1 MKRQKTGRGAFLN
14 LCHSFVL
21 ASLENT
27 LFCGLMGRVPSKR
40 ISKACQLVTK
50 LVNSEEMEIIMT
62 WSSFVQTA
70 SDLIALHENSEKL
83 AAG

>member
-1 MKRQKTGRGAFLN
+1 
-14 LCHSFVL
+14 
-21 ASLENT
+21 
-27 LFCGLMGRVPSKR
+27 MGRVPSKR